1 MQDVIGPIGQDP
13 NRLRFDLLG
22 GVEVDFPIPRM
33 GEVGEYL
40 AIHDGVG
47 AGFIRRAKL
56 NGYVI
61 GEIRRP
67 GSQRYR
73 DDGFGQY
80 GGNVVERGRC
90 RAKNRGP
97 HLGDER
103 SHAGDVETVAVIVNR
118 GRRHAG
124 LYELDPSTVN
134 NLVVG

>member
-22 GVEVDFPIPRM
+22 VVEVNFPIPCMR
-33 GEVGEYL
+33 EVDEYL

-61 GEIRRP
+61 GEIR
-67 GSQRYR
+67 
-73 DDGFGQY
+73 GQ
-80 GGNVVERGRC
+80 VRSDIET
-90 RAKNRGP
+90 
-97 HLGDER
+97 LGDER
-103 SHAGDVETVAVIVNR
+103 SHACDVETVAVTVNR

-134 NLVVG
+134 DLVVG